1 METQSSGTLQSPS
14 TFSESSKTGSSRSLG
29 SAKDEPDFTKDNS
42 ASPIDL
48 ECHIQ
53 AERIT
58 KILEETIYK
67 TKMALC
73 LPHFV
78 QEYKTLSSILSN
90 QHMEDLVFIFEQ
102 YDNPL
107 FSTSLLNLDALEDIK
122 AGDVSLKNRLNPEL
136 GHLVYILNSY
146 PNLKPK
152 VEEMIIE
159 MKEEYAAYDES
170 RKSFPG
176 LEYLLTLEHFR
187 DLMIKQMDTTAAE
200 ELAAKL
206 NTRKLEGS
214 NERLIEKIKEYTQD
228 LKEEH
233 ERFEETMKMKTD
245 LIARLEQELA
255 ILNRDAEIKLKKKIR
270 AESDMVVPITQAI
283 HGRGRKRKRE
293 PEKWKVNR
301 AKIQRLDSDRQM
313 VLATRAHL
321 VKDEMLKEEEV
332 ECRELYENILR
343 KHLIDEKNQRARR
356 FKVETQLLSWL
367 QKYDLEMA
375 DKQVELDE
383 FTTKYED
390 EVQKCEELEL
400 KLAEQDKE
408 YVPLMAE
415 REEEYH
421 QELTEKMNKFLL
433 EHAARVIQC
442 AWRDVLSNR
451 AEKKRLKGKGKKV
464 KKKS

>member
-255 ILNRDAEIKLKKKIR
+255 ILNRDAEIKLKKKI
-270 AESDMVVPITQAI
+270 
-283 HGRGRKRKRE
+283 
-293 PEKWKVNR
+293 
-301 AKIQRLDSDRQM
+301 LDSDRQM

-451 AEKKRLKGKGKKV
+451 AEKKRLKKLQKKMQAAQAAAEAAEKKKGKK
-464 KKKS
+464 